1 VECCFEENADVV
13 GAINILR
20 AGDARFACEVSDA
33 ARSPAA
39 GTHRSDSVQRA
50 ALSAPQESPAFRPGR
65 MSMKGML
72 RGGTPMQYGENSLNV
87 ASARLL
93 LCYFGKIISEFL

>member
-1 VECCFEENADVV
+1 MYQKSKDNRKTQEHFECVECGLTENADVV

-20 AGDARFACEVSDA
+20 AGHARFACEVSDA

-50 ALSAPQESPAFRPGR
+50 ALSAP
-65 MSMKGML
+65 
-72 RGGTPMQYGENSLNV
+72 
-87 ASARLL
+87 
-93 LCYFGKIISEFL
+93 